1 MSALPANANAAL
13 MDRIYRHQRH
23 VYDLSRKFYLLGRD
37 RTIDG
42 MRPAT
47 GAAILEI
54 GCGTG
59 RNLIRIARRYPQAEC
74 YGLDVSAAM
83 LETARAQIAAAGLSH
98 RIRLATADATGFDP
112 QLLFG
117 RPNFDR
123 ILISYALSMIPP
135 WQEVASEAARRLSA
149 EGSLHIVD
157 FGDQARLPGWF
168 RGGLEAWLA
177 MFHVS
182 PRHGLPAALRAV
194 ASEMGGV
201 CEVTPLYRGYAV
213 QAVVQRG

>member
-23 VYDLSRKFYLLGRD
+23 IYDLSRKFYLLGRD
-37 RTIDG
+37 RTING
-42 MRPAT
+42 MRPAP

-59 RNLIRIARRYPQAEC
+59 RNLIRIAKRYPQAEC

-83 LETARAQIAAAGLSH
+83 LETARAQIAAAGLSR
-98 RIRLATADATGFDP
+98 RIRLAAADATDFDP
-112 QLLFG
+112 KLLFG
-117 RPNFDR
+117 RPDFDR

-135 WQEVASEAARRLSA
+135 WQEVAAEAARRLA
-149 EGSLHIVD
+149 PEGSLHVVD

-168 RGGLEAWLA
+168 RKGLEAWLG
-177 MFHVS
+177 MFHVT
-182 PRHGLPAALRAV
+182 PRHDLPAAMRMV
-194 ASEMGGV
+194 ASETGGV

-213 QAVVQRG
+213 QAVVRRG